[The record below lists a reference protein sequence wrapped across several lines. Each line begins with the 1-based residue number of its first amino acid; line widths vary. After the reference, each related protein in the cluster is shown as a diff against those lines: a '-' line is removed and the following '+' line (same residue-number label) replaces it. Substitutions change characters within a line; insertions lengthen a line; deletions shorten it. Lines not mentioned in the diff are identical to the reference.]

1 MIKLIGFLTR
11 KEGMTVADFQAYWR
25 DVHAPMI
32 ARSPGLLRYI
42 QSHACPEVYDTYP
55 PAFDGVAEA
64 WFEDMDAFDAAVA
77 APGWQEA
84 IADVGNFMAPGGG
97 RLFANEVPMIDT
109 LPSPQERQGMVK
121 FLGLLT
127 RKPGLGVEEFQHHWR
142 DIHGPLV
149 KAEFQEMRR
158 YVQSHAIPD
167 TYSLTPPPTYD
178 GVPEAWFE
186 GLDVFPWRMVRREGA
201 DRESAAAADSRDIF
215 VQPIPSIVAREVVI
229 VG

>member
-11 KEGMTVADFQAYWR
+11 KPGMSVADFQTYWR
-25 DVHAPMI
+25 DVHGPMI

-55 PAFDGVAEA
+55 PAYDGAAEA
-64 WFEDMDAFDAAVA
+64 WFEDMDAFNAAVA
-77 APGWQEA
+77 SPGWQEA

-97 RLFANEVPMIDT
+97 RLFATEVPIIDT
-109 LPSPQERQGMVK
+109 LPSPRERQGMIK
-121 FLGLLT
+121 FMGLLT
-127 RKPGLGVEEFQHHWR
+127 RRPGLSVEEFQHHWR

-149 KAEFQEMRR
+149 HAEFPEMRR
-158 YVQSHAIPD
+158 YIQCHAIPD
-167 TYSLTPPPTYD
+167 TYSMDPPPAYD
-178 GVPEAWFE
+178 GVPEAWFDS
-186 GLDVFPWRMVRREGA
+186 LDVFPWRMVRRDGA
-201 DRESAAAADSRDIF
+201 ERETAAARDSQSVF

>member
-11 KEGMTVADFQAYWR
+11 KEGMSLADFQTYWR
-25 DVHAPMI
+25 DIHAPLI

-55 PAFDGVAEA
+55 PAYDGAAEA
-64 WFEDMDAFDAAVA
+64 WFEDMDAFNAAVA
-77 APGWQEA
+77 SPGWQAA

-97 RLFANEVPMIDT
+97 RLFATEVPIIDA
-109 LPSPQERQGMVK
+109 LPSPQERQGMIK
-121 FLGLLT
+121 FMGLLT
-127 RKPGLGVEEFQHHWR
+127 RRPGLSVEEFQHHWR

-149 KAEFQEMRR
+149 HAEFPEMRR
-158 YVQSHAIPD
+158 YIQCHAIPD
-167 TYSLTPPPTYD
+167 TYSLTPPPAYD

-186 GLDVFPWRMVRREGA
+186 SLDVFPWRMVRREG
-201 DRESAAAADSRDIF
+201 EQLETAAARDSQSVF